1 MNTVEKLN
9 QLGEL
14 AAQEDLLRMKKQ
26 ELIDSVLTDEIKQQL
41 QDIEDETAPEFE
53 AIAEKQAALTE
64 EIKADVLAGGET
76 VKGDMYQAVWVKG
89 RVKINDKAF
98 FEYLKVHPELAY
110 MRSVGDP
117 SVSIRKNR

>member
-1 MNTVEKLN
+1 MDTVEKLN

-14 AAQEDLLRMKKQ
+14 AAQQDLLRIKKQ
-26 ELIDSVLTDEIKQQL
+26 ELIDSVLTPEIKQQMR
-41 QDIEDETAPEFE
+41 DIEDEFE
-53 AIAEKQAALTE
+53 PQARAIDEKTDALAA
-64 EIKADVLAGGET
+64 EIKADVLAGGKT
-76 VKGDMYQAVWVKG
+76 VKGEVYQAVWTKG

-117 SVSIRKNR
+117 SVSIRKNK